1 MRTQIPASVSG
12 TRNESVDMSSLLKN
26 RLALAGGIVLL
37 LLAVIALLAPW
48 FAPHDPLH
56 VSLPDAL
63 LPPCHLYPFGTD
75 QLGRDVMSRLI
86 YGTRISL
93 LIGFIAVGIA
103 VLVGMTVGALAGFYG
118 GWIDAVLM
126 RFVDTLLSIPTIFL
140 LLAIIAMDPA
150 EQLLRFGTLPLVGG
164 FINTLFQVTDPH
176 IVMLMAVIGLMS
188 WMGVARLVRAEILSL
203 KEREFV
209 LAARVLG
216 ASEWRLITKHLL
228 PNAMAPVLVSA
239 TLGVGGAILTESVLS
254 YLGLGVQ
261 PPTPSWGNILNEG
274 RVALG
279 VAWWLTLSPGLCILL
294 TVLAFNL
301 LGEGIRE
308 WLNR

>member
-1 MRTQIPASVSG
+1 MSG
-12 TRNESVDMSSLLKN
+12 LLKN
-26 RLALAGGIVLL
+26 RLALVGGVVLIVLA
-37 LLAVIALLAPW
+37 LAAVCAPW
-48 FAPHDPLH
+48 IAPHDPLQT
-56 VSLPDAL
+56 SLPDAL
-63 LPPCHLYPFGTD
+63 LGPCAAYPLGTD
-75 QLGRDVMSRLI
+75 TLGRDLLSRLI
-86 YGTRISL
+86 YGSRISL

-103 VLVGMTVGALAGFYG
+103 VFIGVIVGAVGGFYG
-118 GWIDAVLM
+118 GWVDAVLM
-126 RFVDTLLSIPTIFL
+126 RLVDTLLSIPTIFL
-140 LLAIIAMDPA
+140 LLAMIAMDPA
-150 EQLLRFGTLPLVGG
+150 ERLVRLGEVPGIGWAARPLFHAV
-164 FINTLFQVTDPH
+164 DPH
-176 IVMLMAVIGLMS
+176 IVVLMAVIGLMS

-216 ASEWRLITKHLL
+216 ASQWRIITTHLI
-228 PNAMAPVLVSA
+228 PNAMAPVLIST
-239 TLGVGGAILTESVLS
+239 TLGIGGAILTESVLS

-279 VAWWLTLSPGLCILL
+279 VAWWLTLSPGLCIFV

-308 WLNR
+308 WVSRQQQ

>member
-1 MRTQIPASVSG
+1 MRPET
-12 TRNESVDMSSLLKN
+12 MSTLFPN
-26 RLALAGGIVLL
+26 RLSLTGGIILL
-37 LLAVIALLAPW
+37 LLAVVAVAAPW
-48 FAPHDPLH
+48 IAPHDPLH
-56 VSLPDAL
+56 VNLPEAL
-63 LPPCHLYPFGTD
+63 LGPSGAHLLGTD
-75 QLGRDVMSRLI
+75 QLGRDVLSRLI

-93 LIGFIAVGIA
+93 LIGFIAVGIS
-103 VLVGMTVGALAGFYG
+103 VVIGMTVGAIAGFYG
-118 GWIDAVLM
+118 GWVDAALM
-126 RFVDTLLSIPTIFL
+126 RFVDTLLSIPSIFL
-140 LLAIIAMDPA
+140 LLAMIAMDPA
-150 EQLLRFGTLPLVGG
+150 AALLQWGDWPVVGG
-164 FINTLFQVTDPH
+164 CFAALFRAVDPH

-188 WMGVARLVRAEILSL
+188 WMGVARLVRAEILTL

-209 LAARVLG
+209 LAARVCG
-216 ASEWRLITKHLL
+216 ASPRRLIMKHLL
-228 PNAMAPVLVSA
+228 PNAMGPVLVSA

-279 VAWWLTLSPGLCILL
+279 VAWWLTVSPGVCILV

-308 WLNR
+308 WAGRQ

>member
-1 MRTQIPASVSG
+1 MF
-12 TRNESVDMSSLLKN
+12 KN
-26 RLALAGGIVLL
+26 KLALSGGIVLL
-37 LLAVIALLAPW
+37 VLAVVAIAAPW
-48 FAPHDPLH
+48 VAPYDPLA
-56 VSLPDAL
+56 VNLTDAL
-63 LPPCHLYPFGTD
+63 LGPSAAHPLGTD
-75 QLGRDVMSRLI
+75 QLGRDVLSRLI

-93 LIGFIAVGIA
+93 VIGFIAVGIA
-103 VLVGMTVGALAGFYG
+103 VLVGTAVGAIAGYYG
-118 GWIDAVLM
+118 GWLDALLM
-126 RFVDTLLSIPTIFL
+126 RLVDTLLSIPTVFL
-140 LLAIIAMDPA
+140 LLAIIGIIGPSI
-150 EQLLRFGTLPLVGG
+150 QLIMV
-164 FINTLFQVTDPH
+164 
-176 IVMLMAVIGLMS
+176 VIGLTS
-188 WMGVARLVRAEILSL
+188 WMGVARLVRAELLSL

-216 ASEWRLITKHLL
+216 ASSWRLITKHLL

-279 VAWWLTLSPGLCILL
+279 VAWWLTLAPGVCILV

-308 WLNR
+308 RLMRR

>member
-1 MRTQIPASVSG
+1 MT
-12 TRNESVDMSSLLKN
+12 TLFKN
-26 RLALAGGIVLL
+26 RLALTGGVILL
-37 LLAVIALLAPW
+37 ILAVIAIGAPW
-48 FAPHDPLH
+48 IAPHDPLQ
-56 VSLPDAL
+56 VNLPGAL
-63 LPPCHLYPFGTD
+63 LPPSAAYPLGTD
-75 QLGRDVMSRLI
+75 PLGRDVLSRLI
-86 YGTRISL
+86 FGTRISL

-103 VLVGMTVGALAGFYG
+103 VFLGTVVGALAGFYG
-118 GWIDAVLM
+118 GWLDAVLM
-126 RFVDTLLSIPTIFL
+126 RLVDTLLAIPTIFL
-140 LLAIIAMDPA
+140 LLSVIAMDPA
-150 EQLLRFGTLPLVGG
+150 ERLLQLGTLPVIGG
-164 FINTLFQVTDPH
+164 LIAGLFKAVDPH
-176 IVMLMAVIGLMS
+176 IVMLMAVIGAMS

-216 ASEWRLITKHLL
+216 ASSFRVMTKHLI
-228 PNAMAPVLVSA
+228 PNAMGPVLVSA

-279 VAWWLTLSPGLCILL
+279 VAWWLTLSPGLCILV

-301 LGEGIRE
+301 LGEGIRDAAA
-308 WLNR
+308 RR

>member
-1 MRTQIPASVSG
+1 MNALL
-12 TRNESVDMSSLLKN
+12 RNK
-26 RLALAGGIVLL
+26 LALAGGITLVLL
-37 LLAVIALLAPW
+37 AIVAVCAPW
-48 FAPHDPLH
+48 LAPHDPLRAN
-56 VSLPDAL
+56 LPDAL
-63 LPPCHLYPFGTD
+63 LSPCATYPLGTD
-75 QLGRDVMSRLI
+75 QLGRDVLSRLI

-93 LIGFIAVGIA
+93 LIGFIAVGIS
-103 VLVGMTVGALAGFYG
+103 VLVGMAVGALAGFYG
-118 GWIDAVLM
+118 GWIDSVLM

-150 EQLLRFGTLPLVGG
+150 EQLRQLDHLPLVGG
-164 FINTLFQVTDPH
+164 VVSALFQAVDPH
-176 IVMLMAVIGLMS
+176 IVVLMAVIGLMS

-216 ASEWRLITKHLL
+216 ASRWRLITRHLL

-274 RVALG
+274 RIALG
-279 VAWWLTLSPGLCILL
+279 VAWWLTLSPGLCILM

-308 WLNR
+308 WLSRQ

>member
-1 MRTQIPASVSG
+1 MNP
-12 TRNESVDMSSLLKN
+12 LLKN
-26 RLALAGGIVLL
+26 KFAVAGGIILI
-37 LLAVIALLAPW
+37 LLAVVAVCAPWISPHDPLRVNMPDALLAPS
-48 FAPHDPLH
+48 ATYPL
-56 VSLPDAL
+56 
-63 LPPCHLYPFGTD
+63 GTD
-75 QLGRDVMSRLI
+75 PLGRDVLSRLI

-93 LIGFIAVGIA
+93 LIEFIAVGIA
-103 VLVGMTVGALAGFYG
+103 VLVGTAVGAAAGFYG
-118 GWIDAVLM
+118 GWLDAALM
-126 RFVDTLLSIPTIFL
+126 RFVDTMLSIPTIFL
-140 LLAIIAMDPA
+140 LLAAIAMIGPSI
-150 EQLLRFGTLPLVGG
+150 EIIMV
-164 FINTLFQVTDPH
+164 
-176 IVMLMAVIGLMS
+176 VIGLTS
-188 WMGVARLVRAEILSL
+188 WMGVARLVRAELLSL

-216 ASEWRLITKHLL
+216 ASPLRLITKHLL

-274 RVALG
+274 RIALG
-279 VAWWLTLSPGLCILL
+279 VAWWLTLSPGLCILV

-308 WLNR
+308 WLSRQ

>member
-1 MRTQIPASVSG
+1 MK
-12 TRNESVDMSSLLKN
+12 SLLRNK
-26 RLALAGGIVLL
+26 LALAGGIVLL
-37 LLAVIALLAPW
+37 ALTIVAVAAPWLAPY
-48 FAPHDPLH
+48 DPLQ
-56 VSLPDAL
+56 VNLPEAL
-63 LPPCHLYPFGTD
+63 VGPSVAHPLGTD
-75 QLGRDVMSRLI
+75 PLGRDVFSRLI

-93 LIGFIAVGIA
+93 FIGLLAVGIS
-103 VLVGMTVGALAGFYG
+103 VCVGTAVGAVAGFYG
-118 GWIDAVLM
+118 GWVDAILM
-126 RFVDTLLSIPTIFL
+126 RLVDTMLSVPTVFL
-140 LLAIIAMDPA
+140 LLAVIAV
-150 EQLLRFGTLPLVGG
+150 VGPS
-164 FINTLFQVTDPH
+164 IHV
-176 IVMLMAVIGLMS
+176 VMVVIGLTS
-188 WMGVARLVRAEILSL
+188 WMGVARLVRAELLSL

-216 ASEWRLITKHLL
+216 ASPWRLITKHLL

-274 RVALG
+274 RIALG
-279 VAWWLTLSPGLCILL
+279 VAWWLTLSPGVCILV

-308 WLNR
+308 RVSRE

>member
-1 MRTQIPASVSG
+1 MTA
-12 TRNESVDMSSLLKN
+12 LLRN
-26 RLALAGGIVLL
+26 RLALAGGIILL
-37 LLAVIALLAPW
+37 ILAVIAVGAPW
-48 FAPHDPLH
+48 LAPHDPLH
-56 VSLPDAL
+56 VNLPDAL
-63 LPPCHLYPFGTD
+63 LAPSTAYPLGTD
-75 QLGRDVMSRLI
+75 QLGRDVLSRLI

-103 VLVGMTVGALAGFYG
+103 VFLGTVVGALAGFYG
-118 GWIDAVLM
+118 GWVDAVLM
-126 RFVDTLLSIPTIFL
+126 RLVDTLLAIPTIFL
-140 LLAIIAMDPA
+140 LLSVIAMDPA
-150 EQLLRFGTLPLVGG
+150 ERLLQLGTVPVIGG
-164 FINTLFQVTDPH
+164 LIAGLFKAVDPH
-176 IVMLMAVIGLMS
+176 IVMLMAVIGAMS

-216 ASEWRLITKHLL
+216 ASSLRVMTKHLI
-228 PNAMAPVLVSA
+228 PNAMGPVLVSA

-279 VAWWLTLSPGLCILL
+279 VAWWLTLSPGLCILI

-301 LGEGIRE
+301 LGEGIRDAAA
-308 WLNR
+308 RR

>member
-1 MRTQIPASVSG
+1 MIALFR
-12 TRNESVDMSSLLKN
+12 N
-26 RLALAGGIVLL
+26 RLALVGGIILL
-37 LLAVIALLAPW
+37 VLAVVALGAPW
-48 FAPHDPLH
+48 LAPHDPLQ
-56 VSLPDAL
+56 VNLPDAL
-63 LPPCHLYPFGTD
+63 LAPSAAHPVGTD
-75 QLGRDVMSRLI
+75 QLGRDVLSRLI

-103 VLVGMTVGALAGFYG
+103 VVMGTVVGALAGFYG
-118 GWIDAVLM
+118 GWVDAVAM
-126 RFVDTLLSIPTIFL
+126 RLVDTLLAIPTIFL
-140 LLAIIAMDPA
+140 LLSVIAMDPA
-150 EQLLRFGTLPLVGG
+150 ERLLQLGAVPVLGG
-164 FINTLFQVTDPH
+164 LIGALFRAVDPH
-176 IVMLMAVIGLMS
+176 IVVLMAVIGAMS

-216 ASEWRLITKHLL
+216 ASSVRVMTKHLI
-228 PNAMAPVLVSA
+228 PNAMGPVLVSA

-279 VAWWLTLSPGLCILL
+279 VAWWLTLSPGLAILV

-301 LGEGIRE
+301 LGEGIRDAIA
-308 WLNR
+308 RR

>member
-1 MRTQIPASVSG
+1 
-12 TRNESVDMSSLLKN
+12 MSSFLNN
-26 RLALAGGIVLL
+26 RLALIGGLILVF
-37 LLAVIALLAPW
+37 LAVVAVGAPW
-48 FAPHDPLH
+48 LAPHDPLQ
-56 VSLPDAL
+56 VNLPDAL
-63 LPPCHLYPFGTD
+63 LSPSATYPLGTD
-75 QLGRDVMSRLI
+75 QLGRDVLSRLI

-103 VLVGMTVGALAGFYG
+103 VLIGASVGAVAGFYG
-118 GWIDAVLM
+118 GWADAALM
-126 RFVDTLLSIPTIFL
+126 RLVDTLLSIPTIFL
-140 LLAIIAMDPA
+140 LLAVIAMDPA
-150 EQLLRFGTLPLVGG
+150 EQLLQLGGAPLIGGAVRALFGAV
-164 FINTLFQVTDPH
+164 DPH
-176 IVMLMAVIGLMS
+176 IVVLMAVIGLMS

-216 ASEWRLITKHLL
+216 ASPGRLIMKHLL

-279 VAWWLTLSPGLCILL
+279 VAWWLTLSPGVCILV

-308 WLNR
+308 WLNRR